1 MPASCSVE
9 GCTWQPQPGDVAT
22 FCGEHGT
29 PWREQSA
36 GTAARPQDS
45 HDSGIDLGDAGS
57 PRTIRLEWK
66 RRRYRVGEQQTF
78 AFRLTNIDESPVPDL
93 EVEVACEGILRTTQC
108 RRYSRIPP
116 RGQVEPG
123 LGFRCDQRGTYPAQ
137 VLVLYRDARSNPSYL
152 AGDLEVEV
160 GDATDATRGSGD
172 PHIVIN
178 VDNSDGVADLSNLR
192 FDGLRAPA
200 PVDEWVPVPLSF
212 DAVLTDVLRQSE
224 AGPASGVTANPSPVE
239 VVPEPERRFDLVFEG
254 AGFDRQFR
262 LHLVSELRIG
272 RDGRANDV
280 IVRYLPRSPEN
291 DQISLSVGREH
302 ALLRRD
308 GERFVLAEG
317 ARSAKNGTVV
327 RGTSLDGSNSLALED
342 RDELVLSGAI
352 RYRFREYRDL
362 AGLAAVAR
370 RRREGDVGDSIGFRE
385 FVHTVKAREGDRA
398 PLLAARLRRED
409 AGSDGIDHVVVVRRV
424 VIGSR
429 DGCPIHIQA
438 ESVAER
444 HAQLVVDG
452 SRFLIE
458 DMNSVAGTWVNGSRL
473 AARARYAVRDETSVR
488 FGDVEAR
495 ISPVPVSR

>member
-9 GCTWQPQPGDVAT
+9 GCTWQPQPGEIAK

-29 PWREQSA
+29 PWSEVAASL
-36 GTAARPQDS
+36 AARPRDS
-45 HDSGIDLGDAGS
+45 HDSAIGLGDGGS

-78 AFRLTNIDESPVPDL
+78 AFRLTNTDDSPVPDL
-93 EVEVACEGILRTTQC
+93 EVEVACEGILRTTQR
-108 RRYSRIPP
+108 RRYGRIPAG
-116 RGQVEPG
+116 GQVEPG

-160 GDATDATRGSGD
+160 ADATEAARGSSD
-172 PHIVIN
+172 PQIVIN
-178 VDNSDGVADLSNLR
+178 VDNTDGVADLSNLR
-192 FDGLRAPA
+192 FDGLRASA

-212 DAVLTDVLRQSE
+212 DADLTDELRQRESSAS
-224 AGPASGVTANPSPVE
+224 AGLAANPSPVE
-239 VVPEPERRFDLVFEG
+239 AVPEPERRFDLIFEG

-280 IVRYLPRSPEN
+280 IVRYLPRSPDN

-302 ALLRRD
+302 AILRRE
-308 GERFVLAEG
+308 GERFRLAEG
-317 ARSAKNGTVV
+317 ARSAKNGTEV
-327 RGTSLDGSNSLALED
+327 RGQPLDGGGSITLED
-342 RDELVLSGAI
+342 GDELVLSGAI
-352 RYRFREYRDL
+352 RYRYREYRDL
-362 AGLAAVAR
+362 AGLAEVAR
-370 RRREGDVGDSIGFRE
+370 RRREGDVGDSIGFRD
-385 FVHTVKAREGDRA
+385 FLHTVKAREGDRA
-398 PLLAARLRRED
+398 PLLAARLRRSD

-429 DGCPIHIQA
+429 DGCPIRIQA

-444 HAQLVVDG
+444 HAQLLVEG
-452 SRFLIE
+452 SRLLIE

-473 AARARYAVRDETSVR
+473 AARARHAVRSETTVR
-488 FGDVEAR
+488 FGDVAAR
-495 ISPVPVSR
+495 IRPVPVSH